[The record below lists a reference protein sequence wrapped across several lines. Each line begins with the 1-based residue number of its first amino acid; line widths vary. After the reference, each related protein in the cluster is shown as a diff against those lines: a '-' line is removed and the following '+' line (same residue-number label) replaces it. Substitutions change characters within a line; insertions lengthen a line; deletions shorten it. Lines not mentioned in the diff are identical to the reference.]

1 MMTTMTMLLKDI
13 DDSEDNDDTY
23 YMCITMRTMSLI
35 NLVIWAMHE
44 RKHFF
49 TGGVPLYCC
58 KYVRR
63 CVACTYTIH
72 YN

>member
-44 RKHFF
+44 RKHF
-49 TGGVPLYCC
+49 
-58 KYVRR
+58 
-63 CVACTYTIH
+63 
-72 YN
+72 